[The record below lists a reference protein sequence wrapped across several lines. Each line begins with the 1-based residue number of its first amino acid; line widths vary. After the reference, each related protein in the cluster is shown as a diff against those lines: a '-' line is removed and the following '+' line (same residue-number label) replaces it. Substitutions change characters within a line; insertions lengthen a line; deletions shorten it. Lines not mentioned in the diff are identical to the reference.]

1 MSQKR
6 EAPLKEKRRF
16 PKYLYVRYSHAG
28 YYSAHKTAEKLLSM
42 NEKDVFGIYKL
53 VKSQKIEA
61 TIKVIKR

>member
-1 MSQKR
+1 MKQKCK
-6 EAPLKEKRRF
+6 L
-16 PKYLYVRYSHAG
+16 PKYLYVRHSHAG